1 MNNIQPNQIDLNELQ
16 SNIYGPKAVGMLG
29 GSILETFENNAKRKK
44 HKGGAN
50 NYETV
55 AYAEYIK
62 NQDFLTF
69 MNAFYLIRKITHTP
83 SAGVYIIP
91 NKKELNE
98 MIKKFHDELNEKNIE
113 IGSDEAVK
121 YAAIKELPYKR
132 CIFTVFGG
140 DNAHYKLDKEAPYKN
155 FGVVKRVNLYSEI
168 MYFKYVS
175 DDEIMICNSEEC
187 KKGTTVKL
195 IAKCN
200 NGIYVFQG
208 SIPEAKE
215 TKSRNSVTLVNK
227 KNTNKKKTKK
237 TKKSMKGGNLEN
249 EEEMDEEL
257 ELDSML
263 GGKKRKVSNKNKIK
277 SKKLKYMLNNVTDEN
292 SACNFI
298 ATMALAEYQ
307 KNGDEA
313 FEKYSKMLSGDLLHS
328 AFRIV
333 FNDEIET
340 IPEVEYSNEDKN
352 IIMSELVQRYNIT
365 NKVFDQQKYSS
376 MFKNIYKKIAQLNL
390 SPKQSTIEYKKVIR
404 NKFNKVGMNILK
416 ADIAT
421 SMYRNGQPLQLAIKY
436 ADAID
441 DLESNAII
449 ENDLSKL
456 EYNSN
461 SDQTYQTSRY
471 NYIINKAITSIPLIG
486 LNAQTYS
493 PVIANLPITKSVFS
507 FKRNMKGGATDASE
521 ENHDNDDFDEVDA
534 NEVKTEF
541 NEDDENEFDFLNDF
555 I

>member
-44 HKGGAN
+44 YKGGAN

-69 MNAFYLIRKITHTP
+69 MNAFYLIRKVTHTP

-98 MIKKFHDELNEKNIE
+98 MIKKFHDELREKNIE

-121 YAAIKELPYKR
+121 YAAVKELPYKR

-187 KKGTTVKL
+187 KKGTTAKL

-215 TKSRNSVTLVNK
+215 TKSRNSVTLINK
-227 KNTNKKKTKK
+227 KNKNKKKSRKN
-237 TKKSMKGGNLEN
+237 MKGGDLEN
-249 EEEMDEEL
+249 EEIMDEEF
-257 ELDSML
+257 ESESML
-263 GGKKRKVSNKNKIK
+263 GGKKRKTSSKNKIK
-277 SKKLKYMLNNVTDEN
+277 SRKLKYMLNNVTDEN

-298 ATMALAEYQ
+298 ANMALADYQ
-307 KNGDEA
+307 ENGNES

-328 AFRIV
+328 AFRII
-333 FNDEIET
+333 FNEEIET
-340 IPEVEYSNEDKN
+340 IPNVEYSNEDKN
-352 IIMSELVQRYNIT
+352 IIMSELIQRYNIT

-376 MFKNIYKKIAQLNL
+376 MFKSIYKKIAQLNL
-390 SPKQSTIEYKKVIR
+390 SPKQSTIEYKKIIK

-441 DLESNAII
+441 DFDSNGII

-493 PVIANLPITKSVFS
+493 PVIPNLPITKSVFN
-507 FKRNMKGGATDASE
+507 FKRNMKGGNDSDDDDMDEKEKSDEDFVSSE
-521 ENHDNDDFDEVDA
+521 LNEDEV
-534 NEVKTEF
+534 KEF
-541 NEDDENEFDFLNDF
+541 

>member
-1 MNNIQPNQIDLNELQ
+1 MNNIQSNQIDLNELQ

-29 GSILETFENNAKRKK
+29 GSILETFENNSRQKK

-69 MNAFYLIRKITHTP
+69 MNAFYLIRKVTHTP

-121 YAAIKELPYKR
+121 YAAVKELPYKR

-140 DNAHYKLDKEAPYKN
+140 DNSHYKLDKEAPYKN
-155 FGVVKRVNLYSEI
+155 FGIVKRVNLYSEI
-168 MYFKYVS
+168 MYFKYLS
-175 DDEIMICNSEEC
+175 DDEIMVCNSEEC

-215 TKSRNSVTLVNK
+215 TKSRNSVTLINK
-227 KNTNKKKTKK
+227 KNSNKKKTKK
-237 TKKSMKGGNLEN
+237 SKKSMKGGNLEI
-249 EEEMDEEL
+249 DEES
-257 ELDSML
+257 EFESML
-263 GGKKRKVSNKNKIK
+263 GGKKRKAINKNKAK
-277 SKKLKYMLNNVTDEN
+277 SKKLKYMLNNITDEN

-298 ATMALAEYQ
+298 ANMALADYQ
-307 KNGDEA
+307 EHGEEA

-328 AFRIV
+328 AFRII

-340 IPEVEYSNEDKN
+340 IPTTDYSNEDKN
-352 IIMSELVQRYNIT
+352 IIMTELIQRYNIT

-376 MFKNIYKKIAQLNL
+376 LFKKIYKKIAQLNL
-390 SPKQSTIEYKKVIR
+390 SPKESTIEYKKIIN

-436 ADAID
+436 ADTID
-441 DLESNAII
+441 DLESNEII

-461 SDQTYQTSRY
+461 SNQTYQTSRY

-493 PVIANLPITKSVFS
+493 PVIPNLPITKSVFS
-507 FKRNMKGGATDASE
+507 FKRSMKGGA
-521 ENHDNDDFDEVDA
+521 DDF
-534 NEVKTEF
+534 TEEKMDD
-541 NEDDENEFDFLNDF
+541 NSSDENEEENEEETEVDENGKELDEIFNEF

>member
-1 MNNIQPNQIDLNELQ
+1 MNNIQSNQIDLSELQ

-29 GSILETFENNAKRKK
+29 GSILETFENNSRQKK

-69 MNAFYLIRKITHTP
+69 MNAFYLIRKVTHTP

-121 YAAIKELPYKR
+121 YAAVKELPYKR

-140 DNAHYKLDKEAPYKN
+140 DNSHYKLDKEAPYKN
-155 FGVVKRVNLYSEI
+155 FGIVKRVNLYSEI
-168 MYFKYVS
+168 MYFKYLS
-175 DDEIMICNSEEC
+175 DDEIMVCNSEEC

-215 TKSRNSVTLVNK
+215 TKSRNSVTLINK
-227 KNTNKKKTKK
+227 KNSNKKKTKK
-237 TKKSMKGGNLEN
+237 SKKSMKGGNLEI
-249 EEEMDEEL
+249 DEES
-257 ELDSML
+257 EFESML
-263 GGKKRKVSNKNKIK
+263 GGKKRKAINKNKAK
-277 SKKLKYMLNNVTDEN
+277 SKKLKYMLNNITDEN

-298 ATMALAEYQ
+298 ANMALADYQ
-307 KNGDEA
+307 EHGEEA

-328 AFRIV
+328 AFRII

-340 IPEVEYSNEDKN
+340 IPTADYSNEDKN
-352 IIMSELVQRYNIT
+352 IIMTELIQRYNIT

-376 MFKNIYKKIAQLNL
+376 LFKKIYKKIAQLNL
-390 SPKQSTIEYKKVIR
+390 SPKESTIEYKKIIN

-436 ADAID
+436 ADTID
-441 DLESNAII
+441 NLESNEII

-461 SDQTYQTSRY
+461 SNQTYQTSRY

-493 PVIANLPITKSVFS
+493 PVIPNLPITKSVFS
-507 FKRNMKGGATDASE
+507 FKRSMKGGA
-521 ENHDNDDFDEVDA
+521 DDF
-534 NEVKTEF
+534 TEEKMDD
-541 NEDDENEFDFLNDF
+541 NSSDENEKENEEETEVDENGKELDEIFNEF